1 MTRIVIFGM
10 KRIVINFIRKSM
22 DKKERGHEEPKM
34 KTHLCPQRASK
45 AKSCR
50 QPNTKELKKQGP
62 Y

>member
-1 MTRIVIFGM
+1 
-10 KRIVINFIRKSM
+10 
-22 DKKERGHEEPKM
+22 M
-34 KTHLCPQRASK
+34 KTHLYPQRASK